1 MASSAENSVEEMGTS
16 GLHQMKTGTSKKKT
30 ILIDFPWTFMSAA
43 FNSSHN

>member
-30 ILIDFPWTFMSAA
+30 L
-43 FNSSHN
+43 FNRFSINFYVSSI